1 MLWKKKKEELTPE
14 EYRQQAQEEMQNL
27 KNQWKTFFRT
37 GIFLFAAVAAMI
49 ILGIAWFVSNN
60 KVAGTGTSIS
70 ASGSDFD
77 LAADITGVTG
87 AATSTK
93 GMYDGLL
100 VVPSGTETKTTEQ
113 TFLATNDTNNSIT
126 WAITDDSNLNNQTG
140 ANGIEPGSSG
150 SLTFYI
156 ISHKDGPLSLTLDV
170 TLTGYSYSGKDDNE
184 PTTSADIKKLD
195 SDGKAQKLLEGH
207 VLLFAGYDS
216 DTDSAPKT
224 YKAWISKDAEAWTRS
239 LEKDANGKTSVSLS
253 GGADGKLTWTAV
265 NAVKETAYPVT
276 LYWIW
281 PERLESYIMSAEAY
295 TGRRPLLFPNDTYLP
310 KNFFTTMCTADDSNR
325 YFSWK
330 EVGTFE
336 ATVTSDVL
344 SNMRTNFNPVIYK
357 SISEYY
363 DLADQYLGENV
374 RYIKLKVEAR

>member
-77 LAADITGVTG
+77 LAADITG
-87 AATSTK
+87 AESTK
-93 GMYDGLL
+93 GMYDELL
-100 VVPSGTETKTTEQ
+100 DVPSGMKTKITEQ
-113 TFLATNDTNNSIT
+113 TFLATNDTNNAIT

-170 TLTGYSYSGKDDNE
+170 TLTGYGYSGEEATESSQLGTIDN
-184 PTTSADIKKLD
+184 
-195 SDGKAQKLLEGH
+195 KAQQLLEGH
-207 VLLFAGYDS
+207 VLLFAEYD
-216 DTDSAPKT
+216 TKY
-224 YKAWISKDAEAWTRS
+224 YKNWISKDAEEWNKS
-239 LEKDANGKTSVSLS
+239 LGEGVSLS
-253 GGADGKLTWTAV
+253 RDADGKLTWTAE

-281 PERLESYIMSAEAY
+281 PERLESYIMSAGAY
-295 TGRRPLLFPNDTYLP
+295 TGRRPLLFPDDTYLP
-310 KNFFTTMCTADDSNR
+310 QKFFTTMCTVDDSNR
-325 YFSWK
+325 YFRWK
-330 EVGTFE
+330 EVGTFKT
-336 ATVTSDVL
+336 TVTPDVL

-363 DLADQYLGENV
+363 NLADQYLGENV

>member
-77 LAADITGVTG
+77 LAADITG
-87 AATSTK
+87 AASTK
-93 GMYDGLL
+93 GMYDELL
-100 VVPSGTETKTTEQ
+100 DVPSGTETKIKEQ
-113 TFLATNDTNNSIT
+113 TFLATNDTNDSIT
-126 WAITDDSNLNNQTG
+126 WAITDDSNLNNQTD

-216 DTDSAPKT
+216 DTDSDTKS
-224 YKAWISKDAEAWTRS
+224 YKAWISEDAEAWTRS
-239 LEKDANGKTSVSLS
+239 LDKDADGKTSVSLS
-253 GGADGKLTWTAV
+253 RDADGKLTWTAE

-295 TGRRPLLFPNDTYLP
+295 TGRRPLLFPDDTYLP
-310 KNFFTTMCTADDSNR
+310 QKFFTTMCTVDDSNR
-325 YFSWK
+325 YFRWK
-330 EVGTFE
+330 EVETFKT
-336 ATVTSDVL
+336 TVTPAVL

-363 DLADQYLGENV
+363 NLADQYLGENV

>member
-77 LAADITGVTG
+77 LAADITG
-87 AATSTK
+87 AASTK
-93 GMYDGLL
+93 GMYDKLL
-100 VVPSGTETKTTEQ
+100 DVPPGTKIKEQ

-126 WAITDDSNLNNQTG
+126 WAITDDSNLNNQTD

-184 PTTSADIKKLD
+184 STTSADITQLK
-195 SDGKAQKLLEGH
+195 SDDKAQKLLEGH

-216 DTDSAPKT
+216 DTDSDTKS
-224 YKAWISKDAEAWTRS
+224 YEAWISEDAEAWTRS
-239 LEKDANGKTSVSLS
+239 FDKDADGKTSVSLS
-253 GGADGKLTWTAV
+253 RDADGKLTWTAE

-295 TGRRPLLFPNDTYLP
+295 TGRRPLLFPDDTYLP
-310 KNFFTTMCTADDSNR
+310 KNFFTTMCTVDDSNR
-325 YFSWK
+325 YFRWK
-330 EVGTFE
+330 EVETFKT
-336 ATVTSDVL
+336 TVTPAVL

-363 DLADQYLGENV
+363 NLADQYLGENV

>member
-77 LAADITGVTG
+77 LAADITG
-87 AATSTK
+87 AASTK
-93 GMYDGLL
+93 GMYDKLL
-100 VVPSGTETKTTEQ
+100 DVPPGTKIKEQ

-170 TLTGYSYSGKDDNE
+170 TLTGYSYGGEDDKE
-184 PTTSADIKKLD
+184 PTTSADITQLK
-195 SDGKAQKLLEGH
+195 SDDKAQKLLEGH

-216 DTDSAPKT
+216 DTDSDTKS
-224 YKAWISKDAEAWTRS
+224 YKAWISEDAEAWTRS
-239 LEKDANGKTSVSLS
+239 LDKDADGKPSVSLS
-253 GGADGKLTWTAV
+253 RDVDGKLTWTAE

-295 TGRRPLLFPNDTYLP
+295 TGRRPLLFPDDTYLP
-310 KNFFTTMCTADDSNR
+310 QKFFTTMCTADDSNR
-325 YFSWK
+325 YFRWK
-330 EVGTFE
+330 EVETFKT
-336 ATVTSDVL
+336 TVTPAVL

-363 DLADQYLGENV
+363 NLADQYLGENV

>member
-77 LAADITGVTG
+77 LAADITG
-87 AATSTK
+87 AASTK
-93 GMYDGLL
+93 GMYDELL
-100 VVPSGTETKTTEQ
+100 DVPFGTEKKIKEQ
-113 TFLATNDTNNSIT
+113 TFLATNDTNDSIT
-126 WAITDDSNLNNQTG
+126 WAIKDDSNLNNQTG

-184 PTTSADIKKLD
+184 PTTSTDIKKLD

-207 VLLFAGYDS
+207 VLLFAEYD
-216 DTDSAPKT
+216 TKY
-224 YKAWISKDAEAWTRS
+224 YKNWISKDAEEWNKS
-239 LEKDANGKTSVSLS
+239 LGEGVSLS
-253 GGADGKLTWTAV
+253 RDKGGKLTWTAE

-295 TGRRPLLFPNDTYLP
+295 TGRRPLLFPDDTYLP
-310 KNFFTTMCTADDSNR
+310 QKFFTTMCTADDSNR
-325 YFSWK
+325 YFRWK
-330 EVGTFE
+330 EVETFKT
-336 ATVTSDVL
+336 TVTPAVL

-363 DLADQYLGENV
+363 NLADQYLGENV

>member
-77 LAADITGVTG
+77 LAADITG
-87 AATSTK
+87 AASTKGK
-93 GMYDGLL
+93 GMYDELL
-100 VVPSGTETKTTEQ
+100 DVPSGTETKIKEQ
-113 TFLATNDTNNSIT
+113 TFLATNDTNDSIT
-126 WAITDDSNLNNQTG
+126 WAITDDSNLNNQTD

-184 PTTSADIKKLD
+184 STTSADITQLK
-195 SDGKAQKLLEGH
+195 SDDKAQKLLEGH

-216 DTDSAPKT
+216 DTDSDTKS
-224 YKAWISKDAEAWTRS
+224 YKAWISEDAEVWTRS
-239 LEKDANGKTSVSLS
+239 LDKDADGKTSVSLS
-253 GGADGKLTWTAV
+253 RDADGKLTWTAE

-295 TGRRPLLFPNDTYLP
+295 TGRRPLLFPDDTYLP
-310 KNFFTTMCTADDSNR
+310 KNFFTTMCTVDDSNR
-325 YFSWK
+325 YFRWK
-330 EVGTFE
+330 EVETFKT
-336 ATVTSDVL
+336 TVTPAVL

-363 DLADQYLGENV
+363 NLADQYLGENV

>member
-37 GIFLFAAVAAMI
+37 GVFLFAAVAAMI
-49 ILGIAWFVSNN
+49 ILGIAWFVNNN

-77 LAADITGVTG
+77 LAADITG
-87 AATSTK
+87 AASTK
-93 GMYDGLL
+93 GMYDKLL
-100 VVPSGTETKTTEQ
+100 DVPPGTKIKEQ

-126 WAITDDSNLNNQTG
+126 WAITNDSNLNNQTD

-170 TLTGYSYSGKDDNE
+170 TLTGYGYSGEEATESSQLGTIDN
-184 PTTSADIKKLD
+184 
-195 SDGKAQKLLEGH
+195 KAQQLLEGH

-216 DTDSAPKT
+216 DTDSDTKS
-224 YKAWISKDAEAWTRS
+224 YKAWISEDAEAWTRS
-239 LEKDANGKTSVSLS
+239 LDKDADGKPSVSLS
-253 GGADGKLTWTAV
+253 RDVDGKLTWTAE

-295 TGRRPLLFPNDTYLP
+295 TGRRPLLFPDDTYLP
-310 KNFFTTMCTADDSNR
+310 QKFFTTMCTADDSNR
-325 YFSWK
+325 YFRWK
-330 EVGTFE
+330 EVETFKT
-336 ATVTSDVL
+336 TVTPAVL

-363 DLADQYLGENV
+363 NLADQYLGENV

>member
-77 LAADITGVTG
+77 LAADITG
-87 AATSTK
+87 AASTK
-93 GMYDGLL
+93 GMYDELL
-100 VVPSGTETKTTEQ
+100 DVPFGTETNITEQ
-113 TFLATNDTNNSIT
+113 TFLATNDTNDSIT
-126 WAITDDSNLNNQTG
+126 WAIKDDSNLNNQTG

-170 TLTGYSYSGKDDNE
+170 ALTGYSYGGEDDKE
-184 PTTSADIKKLD
+184 PTTSANITQLK
-195 SDGKAQKLLEGH
+195 SDDKAQKLLEGH

-216 DTDSAPKT
+216 DTDSAQKT
-224 YKAWISKDAEAWTRS
+224 YKAWISEDAEDWTRS
-239 LEKDANGKTSVSLS
+239 LDKDADGKTSVSLS
-253 GGADGKLTWTAV
+253 RDADGKLTWTAE

-295 TGRRPLLFPNDTYLP
+295 TGRRPLLFPDDTYLP
-310 KNFFTTMCTADDSNR
+310 QKFFTTMCTADDSNR
-325 YFSWK
+325 YFRWK
-330 EVGTFE
+330 EVETFKT
-336 ATVTSDVL
+336 TVTPAVL

-363 DLADQYLGENV
+363 NLADQYLGENV

>member
-37 GIFLFAAVAAMI
+37 GIFLFAAVAAII

-77 LAADITGVTG
+77 LAADITG
-87 AATSTK
+87 AESTK
-93 GMYDGLL
+93 GMYDELL
-100 VVPSGTETKTTEQ
+100 DVPPGTKIKEQ
-113 TFLATNDTNNSIT
+113 TFLATNDTNNAIT

-170 TLTGYSYSGKDDNE
+170 TLTGYSYGGEDDKE
-184 PTTSADIKKLD
+184 LTTSADITQLK
-195 SDGKAQKLLEGH
+195 SDDKAQKLLEGH

-216 DTDSAPKT
+216 DTDSDTKS
-224 YKAWISKDAEAWTRS
+224 YKAWISEDAEAWTRS
-239 LEKDANGKTSVSLS
+239 LDKDADEKTSVSLS
-253 GGADGKLTWTAV
+253 RDADGKLTWTAE

-281 PERLESYIMSAEAY
+281 PERLESYIMSAGAY
-295 TGRRPLLFPNDTYLP
+295 TGRRPLLFPDDTYLP
-310 KNFFTTMCTADDSNR
+310 KNFFTTMCTVDDSNR
-325 YFSWK
+325 YFRWK
-330 EVGTFE
+330 EVGTFKT
-336 ATVTSDVL
+336 TVTPAVL

-363 DLADQYLGENV
+363 NLADQYLGENV

>member
-77 LAADITGVTG
+77 LAADITG
-87 AATSTK
+87 AASTK
-93 GMYDGLL
+93 GMYDKLL
-100 VVPSGTETKTTEQ
+100 DVPPGTEIKEQ

-170 TLTGYSYSGKDDNE
+170 TLTGYGYSGEEATESSQLGTIDN
-184 PTTSADIKKLD
+184 
-195 SDGKAQKLLEGH
+195 KAQQLLEGH
-207 VLLFAGYDS
+207 VLLFAEYD
-216 DTDSAPKT
+216 TKY
-224 YKAWISKDAEAWTRS
+224 YKNWISKDAEEWNKS
-239 LEKDANGKTSVSLS
+239 LGEGVSLS
-253 GGADGKLTWTAV
+253 RDKGGKLTWTAE

-281 PERLESYIMSAEAY
+281 PERLESYIMSAGAY
-295 TGRRPLLFPNDTYLP
+295 TGRRPLLFPDNTYLS
-310 KNFFTTMCTADDSNR
+310 KNFFTNFFTTMCTADDSNR

-330 EVGTFE
+330 EVGTFKT
-336 ATVTSDVL
+336 TVTPDVL

-363 DLADQYLGENV
+363 NLADQYLGENV

>member
-77 LAADITGVTG
+77 LAADITG
-87 AATSTK
+87 AASTK
-93 GMYDGLL
+93 GMYDELL
-100 VVPSGTETKTTEQ
+100 DVPFGTEKKIKEQ
-113 TFLATNDTNNSIT
+113 TFLATNDTNDSIT
-126 WAITDDSNLNNQTG
+126 WAIKDDSNLNNQTG

-184 PTTSADIKKLD
+184 PTTSTDIKKLD

-216 DTDSAPKT
+216 DTDSDTKS
-224 YKAWISKDAEAWTRS
+224 YKAWISEDAEAWTRS
-239 LEKDANGKTSVSLS
+239 LDKDADGKPSVSLS
-253 GGADGKLTWTAV
+253 RDVDGKLTWTAE

-295 TGRRPLLFPNDTYLP
+295 TGRRPLLFPDDTYLP
-310 KNFFTTMCTADDSNR
+310 QKFFTTMCTADDSNR
-325 YFSWK
+325 YFRWK
-330 EVGTFE
+330 EVETFKT
-336 ATVTSDVL
+336 TVTPAVL

-363 DLADQYLGENV
+363 NLADQYLGENV

>member
-14 EYRQQAQEEMQNL
+14 EYRQQAQEEMRNL

-37 GIFLFAAVAAMI
+37 GIFLFAAVAAII

-77 LAADITGVTG
+77 LAADIAG
-87 AATSTK
+87 AESTK
-93 GMYDGLL
+93 GMYDELL
-100 VVPSGTETKTTEQ
+100 DVPSGMKTKITEQ
-113 TFLATNDTNNSIT
+113 TFLATNDTNNAIT

-170 TLTGYSYSGKDDNE
+170 TLTGYSYGGEDDKE
-184 PTTSADIKKLD
+184 STTSADITQLK
-195 SDGKAQKLLEGH
+195 SDDKAQKLLEGH

-216 DTDSAPKT
+216 DTDSDTKS
-224 YKAWISKDAEAWTRS
+224 YKAWISEDAEAWIRS
-239 LEKDANGKTSVSLS
+239 LDKDADGKPSVSLS
-253 GGADGKLTWTAV
+253 RDVDGKLTWTAE

-295 TGRRPLLFPNDTYLP
+295 TGRRPLLFPDDTYLP
-310 KNFFTTMCTADDSNR
+310 QKFFTTMCTADDSNR
-325 YFSWK
+325 YFRWK
-330 EVGTFE
+330 EVETFKT
-336 ATVTSDVL
+336 TVTPAVL

-363 DLADQYLGENV
+363 NLADQYLGENV

>member
-14 EYRQQAQEEMQNL
+14 EYRQQAQEEMRNL

-77 LAADITGVTG
+77 LAADITG
-87 AATSTK
+87 AASTK
-93 GMYDGLL
+93 GMYDKLL
-100 VVPSGTETKTTEQ
+100 DVPPGTEIKEQ
-113 TFLATNDTNNSIT
+113 TFLATNDTNDSIT
-126 WAITDDSNLNNQTG
+126 WAIKDDSNLNNQTG

-216 DTDSAPKT
+216 DTDSDTKS
-224 YKAWISKDAEAWTRS
+224 YKAWISEDAEAWTRS
-239 LEKDANGKTSVSLS
+239 LDKDADGKPSVSLS
-253 GGADGKLTWTAV
+253 RDVDGKLTWTAE

-295 TGRRPLLFPNDTYLP
+295 TGRRPLLFPDDTYLP
-310 KNFFTTMCTADDSNR
+310 QKFFTTMCTADDSNR
-325 YFSWK
+325 YFRWK
-330 EVGTFE
+330 EVETFKT
-336 ATVTSDVL
+336 TVTPAVL

-363 DLADQYLGENV
+363 NLADQYLGENV

>member
-49 ILGIAWFVSNN
+49 ILGIAWFVNNN

-77 LAADITGVTG
+77 LAADITG
-87 AATSTK
+87 AASTK
-93 GMYDGLL
+93 GMYDKLL
-100 VVPSGTETKTTEQ
+100 DVPPGTKIKEQ

-126 WAITDDSNLNNQTG
+126 WAIKDDSNLNNQTG

-150 SLTFYI
+150 CLTFYI

-170 TLTGYSYSGKDDNE
+170 ALTGYSYGGEDDKE
-184 PTTSADIKKLD
+184 PTTSADITQLK
-195 SDGKAQKLLEGH
+195 SDDKAQKLLEGH

-216 DTDSAPKT
+216 DTDSAQKT
-224 YKAWISKDAEAWTRS
+224 YKAWISEDAEEWNKS
-239 LEKDANGKTSVSLS
+239 LGEGVSLS
-253 GGADGKLTWTAV
+253 RDKGGKLTWTAE

-295 TGRRPLLFPNDTYLP
+295 TGRRPLLFPDDTYLP
-310 KNFFTTMCTADDSNR
+310 QKFFTTMCTADDSNR
-325 YFSWK
+325 YFRWK
-330 EVGTFE
+330 EVETFKT
-336 ATVTSDVL
+336 TVTPAVL

-363 DLADQYLGENV
+363 NLADQYLGENV

>member
-49 ILGIAWFVSNN
+49 ILGIAWFVNNN

-77 LAADITGVTG
+77 LAADITG
-87 AATSTK
+87 AASTK
-93 GMYDGLL
+93 GMYDKLL
-100 VVPSGTETKTTEQ
+100 DVPPGTKITEQ
-113 TFLATNDTNNSIT
+113 TFLATNDTNNAIT

-170 TLTGYSYSGKDDNE
+170 TLTGYGYSGEEATESSQLGTIDN
-184 PTTSADIKKLD
+184 
-195 SDGKAQKLLEGH
+195 KAQQLLEGH

-216 DTDSAPKT
+216 DTDSDTKS
-224 YKAWISKDAEAWTRS
+224 YKAWISEDAEAWTRS
-239 LEKDANGKTSVSLS
+239 LDKDADGKPSVSLS
-253 GGADGKLTWTAV
+253 RDKGGKLTWTAE

-295 TGRRPLLFPNDTYLP
+295 TGRRPLLFPDDTYLP
-310 KNFFTTMCTADDSNR
+310 KNFFTTMCTVDDSNR
-325 YFSWK
+325 YFRWK
-330 EVGTFE
+330 EVETFKT
-336 ATVTSDVL
+336 TVTPAVL

-363 DLADQYLGENV
+363 NLADQYLGENV

>member
-14 EYRQQAQEEMQNL
+14 EYRQQAQVEMQNL

-77 LAADITGVTG
+77 LAADITG
-87 AATSTK
+87 AASTKGK
-93 GMYDGLL
+93 GMYDELL
-100 VVPSGTETKTTEQ
+100 DVPSGTETKIKEQ
-113 TFLATNDTNNSIT
+113 TFLATNDTNDSIT
-126 WAITDDSNLNNQTG
+126 WAITDDSNLNNQTA

-184 PTTSADIKKLD
+184 STTSADITQLK
-195 SDGKAQKLLEGH
+195 SDDKAQKLLEGH

-216 DTDSAPKT
+216 DTDSDTKS
-224 YKAWISKDAEAWTRS
+224 YKAWISEDAEAWTRS
-239 LEKDANGKTSVSLS
+239 LDKDADGKTSVSLS
-253 GGADGKLTWTAV
+253 RDADGKLTWTAE

-295 TGRRPLLFPNDTYLP
+295 TGRRPLLFPDDTYLP
-310 KNFFTTMCTADDSNR
+310 KNFFTTMCTVDDSNR
-325 YFSWK
+325 YFRWK
-330 EVGTFE
+330 EVETFKT
-336 ATVTSDVL
+336 TVTPAVL

-363 DLADQYLGENV
+363 NLADQYLGENV

>member
-27 KNQWKTFFRT
+27 KNQWKIFFRT

-77 LAADITGVTG
+77 LAADITG
-87 AATSTK
+87 AASTK
-93 GMYDGLL
+93 GMYDKLL
-100 VVPSGTETKTTEQ
+100 DVPPGTKIKEQ

-170 TLTGYSYSGKDDNE
+170 TLTGYSYGGEDDKE
-184 PTTSADIKKLD
+184 PTTSADITQLK
-195 SDGKAQKLLEGH
+195 SDDKAQKLLEGH

-216 DTDSAPKT
+216 DTDSAQKT
-224 YKAWISKDAEAWTRS
+224 YKAWISEDAEAWTRS
-239 LEKDANGKTSVSLS
+239 LDKDADEKTSVSLS
-253 GGADGKLTWTAV
+253 RDADGKLTWTAE

-281 PERLESYIMSAEAY
+281 PERLESYIMSAGAY
-295 TGRRPLLFPNDTYLP
+295 TGRRPLLFPDDTYLP
-310 KNFFTTMCTADDSNR
+310 QNFFTTMCTADDSNR

-330 EVGTFE
+330 EVGTFKT
-336 ATVTSDVL
+336 TVTPDVL

-363 DLADQYLGENV
+363 NLADQYLGENV

>member
-14 EYRQQAQEEMQNL
+14 EYRQLAQEEMQNL
-27 KNQWKTFFRT
+27 KNQWTTFFRT

-100 VVPSGTETKTTEQ
+100 AVPYGTETKTTEQ

-126 WAITDDSNLNNQTG
+126 WAITDDSNLNNQTD

-184 PTTSADIKKLD
+184 PIMSADIKKLD
-195 SDGKAQKLLEGH
+195 SNGKAQKLLEGH
-207 VLLFAGYDS
+207 VLLFAGYD
-216 DTDSAPKT
+216 TKY
-224 YKAWISKDAEAWTRS
+224 YKNWISKDAEEWNKS
-239 LEKDANGKTSVSLS
+239 LGEGVSLS
-253 GGADGKLTWTAV
+253 RDADGKLTWTAT
-265 NAVKETAYPVT
+265 NAVKGTAYPVT

-281 PERLESYIMSAEAY
+281 PERLESYIMSAGAY
-295 TGRRPLLFPNDTYLP
+295 TGRRPLLFPDDTYLP

-330 EVGTFE
+330 EVGTFKT
-336 ATVTSDVL
+336 TVTPDVL

-363 DLADQYLGENV
+363 NLADQYLGENV
-374 RYIKLKVEAR
+374 RYINLKVEAR

>member
-1 MLWKKKKEELTPE
+1 MFWKKKKEELTPE

-77 LAADITGVTG
+77 LAADITDVTD
-87 AATSTK
+87 AASTK
-93 GMYDGLL
+93 GMYDELL

-126 WAITDDSNLNNQTG
+126 WAITDASNLNNQTG

-195 SDGKAQKLLEGH
+195 SNGKAQKLLEGH

-253 GGADGKLTWTAV
+253 GDADGKLTWTAE

-281 PERLESYIMSAEAY
+281 PERLESYIMSAGAY
-295 TGRRPLLFPNDTYLP
+295 TGRRPLLFPDDTYLP

-330 EVGTFE
+330 EVGTFKT
-336 ATVTSDVL
+336 TVTPDVL

-363 DLADQYLGENV
+363 NLADQYLGENV
-374 RYIKLKVEAR
+374 RYINLKVEAR

>member
-77 LAADITGVTG
+77 LAADITG
-87 AATSTK
+87 AASTKGK
-93 GMYDGLL
+93 GMYDELL
-100 VVPSGTETKTTEQ
+100 DVPSGTETKIKEQ
-113 TFLATNDTNNSIT
+113 TFLATNDTNDSIT
-126 WAITDDSNLNNQTG
+126 WAITDDSNLNNQTD

-184 PTTSADIKKLD
+184 STTSADITQLK
-195 SDGKAQKLLEGH
+195 SDDKAQKLLEGH

-216 DTDSAPKT
+216 DTDSDTKS
-224 YKAWISKDAEAWTRS
+224 YKAWISEDAEAWTRS
-239 LEKDANGKTSVSLS
+239 LDKDADGKTSVSLS
-253 GGADGKLTWTAV
+253 RDAGGKLTWTAE

-295 TGRRPLLFPNDTYLP
+295 TGRRPLLFPDDTYLP
-310 KNFFTTMCTADDSNR
+310 KNFFTTMCTVDDSNR
-325 YFSWK
+325 YFRWK
-330 EVGTFE
+330 EVETFKT
-336 ATVTSDVL
+336 TVTPAVL

-363 DLADQYLGENV
+363 NLADQYLGENV

>member
-77 LAADITGVTG
+77 LAADITG
-87 AATSTK
+87 AASTK
-93 GMYDGLL
+93 GMYDELL
-100 VVPSGTETKTTEQ
+100 DVPFGTETKITKQ
-113 TFLATNDTNNSIT
+113 TFLATNDTNDSIT
-126 WAITDDSNLNNQTG
+126 WAIKDDSNLNNQTD

-184 PTTSADIKKLD
+184 PTRSADITQLK
-195 SDGKAQKLLEGH
+195 SDDKAQKLLEGH

-216 DTDSAPKT
+216 DTDSDTKS
-224 YKAWISKDAEAWTRS
+224 YKAWISEDAEVWTRS
-239 LEKDANGKTSVSLS
+239 LDKDADGKTSVSLS
-253 GGADGKLTWTAV
+253 RDADGKLTWTAE

-281 PERLESYIMSAEAY
+281 PERLESYIMSAGAY
-295 TGRRPLLFPNDTYLP
+295 TGRRPLLFPDDTYLP
-310 KNFFTTMCTADDSNR
+310 KNFFTTMCTVDDSNR
-325 YFSWK
+325 YFRWK
-330 EVGTFE
+330 EVGTFKT
-336 ATVTSDVL
+336 TVTPAVL

-363 DLADQYLGENV
+363 NLADQYLGENV

>member
-77 LAADITGVTG
+77 LAADIPG
-87 AATSTK
+87 AASTK
-93 GMYDGLL
+93 GMYDELL
-100 VVPSGTETKTTEQ
+100 DVPSGTKTKIKEQ
-113 TFLATNDTNNSIT
+113 TFLATNDTNDSIT

-184 PTTSADIKKLD
+184 PTRSADITQLK
-195 SDGKAQKLLEGH
+195 SDDKAQKLLEGH

-216 DTDSAPKT
+216 DTDSDTKS
-224 YKAWISKDAEAWTRS
+224 YKAWISEDAEAWTRS
-239 LEKDANGKTSVSLS
+239 LDKDADGKTSVSLS
-253 GGADGKLTWTAV
+253 RDADGKLTWTAE

-295 TGRRPLLFPNDTYLP
+295 TGRRPLLFPDDTYLP
-310 KNFFTTMCTADDSNR
+310 QKFFTTMCTADDSNR
-325 YFSWK
+325 YFRWK
-330 EVGTFE
+330 EVETFKT
-336 ATVTSDVL
+336 TVTPAVL

-363 DLADQYLGENV
+363 NLADQYLGENV

>member
-27 KNQWKTFFRT
+27 KNQWTTFFRT

-100 VVPSGTETKTTEQ
+100 AVPYGTETKTTEQ

-126 WAITDDSNLNNQTG
+126 WAITDDSNLNNQTD

-184 PTTSADIKKLD
+184 PIMSADIKKLD
-195 SDGKAQKLLEGH
+195 SNGKAQKLLEGH
-207 VLLFAGYDS
+207 VLLFAGYD
-216 DTDSAPKT
+216 TKY
-224 YKAWISKDAEAWTRS
+224 YKNWISKDAEEWNKS
-239 LEKDANGKTSVSLS
+239 LGEGVSLS
-253 GGADGKLTWTAV
+253 RDADGKLTWTAT
-265 NAVKETAYPVT
+265 NAVKGTAYPVT

-281 PERLESYIMSAEAY
+281 PERLESYIMSAGAY
-295 TGRRPLLFPNDTYLP
+295 TGRRPLLFPDDTYLP

-363 DLADQYLGENV
+363 NLADQYLGENV
-374 RYIKLKVEAR
+374 RYINLKVEAR

>member
-77 LAADITGVTG
+77 LAADITG
-87 AATSTK
+87 AASTK
-93 GMYDGLL
+93 GMYDKLL
-100 VVPSGTETKTTEQ
+100 DVPPGTEIKEQ
-113 TFLATNDTNNSIT
+113 TFLATNDTNNAIT

-170 TLTGYSYSGKDDNE
+170 TLTGYGYSGEEATESSQLGTIDN
-184 PTTSADIKKLD
+184 
-195 SDGKAQKLLEGH
+195 KAQQLLEGH

-216 DTDSAPKT
+216 DTDSAQKT
-224 YKAWISKDAEAWTRS
+224 YKAWISEDAEAWTRS
-239 LEKDANGKTSVSLS
+239 LDKDADEKTSVSLS
-253 GGADGKLTWTAV
+253 RDADGKLTWTAE

-281 PERLESYIMSAEAY
+281 PE
-295 TGRRPLLFPNDTYLP
+295 
-310 KNFFTTMCTADDSNR
+310 
-325 YFSWK
+325 
-330 EVGTFE
+330 
-336 ATVTSDVL
+336 
-344 SNMRTNFNPVIYK
+344 
-357 SISEYY
+357 
-363 DLADQYLGENV
+363 
-374 RYIKLKVEAR
+374 

>member
-77 LAADITGVTG
+77 LAADITG
-87 AATSTK
+87 AASTK
-93 GMYDGLL
+93 GMYDKLL
-100 VVPSGTETKTTEQ
+100 DVPPGTKIKEQ

-170 TLTGYSYSGKDDNE
+170 TLTGYSYGGEDDKE
-184 PTTSADIKKLD
+184 PTTSADITQLK
-195 SDGKAQKLLEGH
+195 SDDKAQKLLEGH

-216 DTDSAPKT
+216 DTDSDTKS
-224 YKAWISKDAEAWTRS
+224 YKAWISEDAEAWTRS
-239 LEKDANGKTSVSLS
+239 LDKDADGKPSVSLS
-253 GGADGKLTWTAV
+253 RDVDGKLTWTAE

-295 TGRRPLLFPNDTYLP
+295 TGRRPLLFPDDTYLP
-310 KNFFTTMCTADDSNR
+310 QKFFTTMCTADDSNR
-325 YFSWK
+325 YFRWN
-330 EVGTFE
+330 EVETFKT
-336 ATVTSDVL
+336 TVTPAVL

-363 DLADQYLGENV
+363 NLADQYLGENV

>member
-77 LAADITGVTG
+77 LAADITG
-87 AATSTK
+87 AASTKGK
-93 GMYDGLL
+93 GMYDELL
-100 VVPSGTETKTTEQ
+100 DVPSGTETKIKEQ
-113 TFLATNDTNNSIT
+113 TFLATNDTNDSIT
-126 WAITDDSNLNNQTG
+126 WAITDDSNLNNQTD

-184 PTTSADIKKLD
+184 STTSADITQLK
-195 SDGKAQKLLEGH
+195 SDDKAQKLLEGH

-216 DTDSAPKT
+216 DTDSDTKS
-224 YKAWISKDAEAWTRS
+224 YKAWISEDAEAWTRS
-239 LEKDANGKTSVSLS
+239 LDKDADGKTSVSLS
-253 GGADGKLTWTAV
+253 RDADGKLTWTAE

-295 TGRRPLLFPNDTYLP
+295 TGRRPLLFPDDTYLP
-310 KNFFTTMCTADDSNR
+310 QKFFTTMCTADDSNR
-325 YFSWK
+325 YFRWK
-330 EVGTFE
+330 EVETFKT
-336 ATVTSDVL
+336 TVTPAVL

-363 DLADQYLGENV
+363 NLADQYLGENV

>member
-77 LAADITGVTG
+77 LAADITG
-87 AATSTK
+87 AASTK
-93 GMYDGLL
+93 GMYDELL
-100 VVPSGTETKTTEQ
+100 DVPFGTETEITEQ
-113 TFLATNDTNNSIT
+113 TFLATNDTNDSIT
-126 WAITDDSNLNNQTG
+126 WAITDDSNLNNQKG

-170 TLTGYSYSGKDDNE
+170 TLTGYGYSGEEATELSQLGTIDN
-184 PTTSADIKKLD
+184 
-195 SDGKAQKLLEGH
+195 KAQQLLEGH

-216 DTDSAPKT
+216 DTDSAQKT
-224 YKAWISKDAEAWTRS
+224 YKAWISEDAEAWTRS
-239 LEKDANGKTSVSLS
+239 LDKDADEKTSVSLS
-253 GGADGKLTWTAV
+253 RDKGGKLTWTAE

-295 TGRRPLLFPNDTYLP
+295 TGRRPLLFPDDTYLP
-310 KNFFTTMCTADDSNR
+310 QKFFTTMCTADDSNR
-325 YFSWK
+325 YFRWK
-330 EVGTFE
+330 EVGTFKT
-336 ATVTSDVL
+336 TVTPAVL

-363 DLADQYLGENV
+363 NLADQYLGENV

>member
-77 LAADITGVTG
+77 LAADITG
-87 AATSTK
+87 AASTK
-93 GMYDGLL
+93 GMYDELL
-100 VVPSGTETKTTEQ
+100 DVPFGTETKITEQ
-113 TFLATNDTNNSIT
+113 TFLATNDTNDSIT
-126 WAITDDSNLNNQTG
+126 WAIKDDSNLNNQTG

-170 TLTGYSYSGKDDNE
+170 ALTGYSYGGEDDKE
-184 PTTSADIKKLD
+184 PTTSANITQLK
-195 SDGKAQKLLEGH
+195 SDDKAQKLLEGH

-216 DTDSAPKT
+216 DTDSAQKT
-224 YKAWISKDAEAWTRS
+224 YKAWISEDAEAWTRS
-239 LEKDANGKTSVSLS
+239 LDKDADGKTSVSLS
-253 GGADGKLTWTAV
+253 RDADGKLTWTAE

-295 TGRRPLLFPNDTYLP
+295 TGRRPLLFPDDTYLP
-310 KNFFTTMCTADDSNR
+310 QKFFTTMCTADDSNR
-325 YFSWK
+325 YFRWK
-330 EVGTFE
+330 EVETFKT
-336 ATVTSDVL
+336 TVTPAVL

-363 DLADQYLGENV
+363 NLADQYLGENV

>member
-77 LAADITGVTG
+77 LAADITG
-87 AATSTK
+87 AASTKGK
-93 GMYDGLL
+93 GMYDELL
-100 VVPSGTETKTTEQ
+100 DVPSGTETKIKEQ
-113 TFLATNDTNNSIT
+113 TFLATNDTNDSIT
-126 WAITDDSNLNNQTG
+126 WAITDDSNLNNQTD

-184 PTTSADIKKLD
+184 STTSADITQLK
-195 SDGKAQKLLEGH
+195 SDDKAQKLLEGH

-216 DTDSAPKT
+216 DTDSDTKS
-224 YKAWISKDAEAWTRS
+224 YKAWISEDAETWTRS
-239 LEKDANGKTSVSLS
+239 LDKDADGKTSVSLS
-253 GGADGKLTWTAV
+253 RDADGKLTWTAE

-295 TGRRPLLFPNDTYLP
+295 TGRRPLLFPDDTYLP
-310 KNFFTTMCTADDSNR
+310 KNFFTTMCTVDDSNR
-325 YFSWK
+325 YFRWK
-330 EVGTFE
+330 EVETFKT
-336 ATVTSDVL
+336 TVTPAVL

-363 DLADQYLGENV
+363 NLADQYLGENV

>member
-27 KNQWKTFFRT
+27 KNQWKIFFRT

-77 LAADITGVTG
+77 LAADITG
-87 AATSTK
+87 AASTK
-93 GMYDGLL
+93 GMYDKLL
-100 VVPSGTETKTTEQ
+100 DVPPGTKIKEQ
-113 TFLATNDTNNSIT
+113 TFLATNDTNNAIT
-126 WAITDDSNLNNQTG
+126 WAIKDDSNLNNQTG
-140 ANGIEPGSSG
+140 ANGIKPGSSG

-170 TLTGYSYSGKDDNE
+170 ALTGYGYSGEEATESSQLGTIDN
-184 PTTSADIKKLD
+184 
-195 SDGKAQKLLEGH
+195 KAQQLLEGH

-216 DTDSAPKT
+216 DTDSAQKT
-224 YKAWISKDAEAWTRS
+224 YKAWISEDAEAWTRS
-239 LEKDANGKTSVSLS
+239 LDKDADEKTSVSLS
-253 GGADGKLTWTAV
+253 RDADGKLTWTAE

-281 PERLESYIMSAEAY
+281 PERLESYIMSAGAY
-295 TGRRPLLFPNDTYLP
+295 TGRRPLLFPDDTYLP
-310 KNFFTTMCTADDSNR
+310 QNFFTTMCTADDSNR

-330 EVGTFE
+330 EVGTFKT
-336 ATVTSDVL
+336 TVTPDVL

-363 DLADQYLGENV
+363 NLADQYLGENV

>member
-27 KNQWKTFFRT
+27 NNQWKTFFRT

-49 ILGIAWFVSNN
+49 ILGIAWFVNNN

-77 LAADITGVTG
+77 LAADITG
-87 AATSTK
+87 AASTK
-93 GMYDGLL
+93 GMYDKLL
-100 VVPSGTETKTTEQ
+100 DVPPGTKIKEQ

-126 WAITDDSNLNNQTG
+126 WAIKDDSNLNNQTG

-170 TLTGYSYSGKDDNE
+170 ALTGYSYGGEDDKE
-184 PTTSADIKKLD
+184 PTTSADITQLK
-195 SDGKAQKLLEGH
+195 SDDKAQKLLEGH

-216 DTDSAPKT
+216 DTDSAQKT
-224 YKAWISKDAEAWTRS
+224 YKAWISEDAEEWNKS
-239 LEKDANGKTSVSLS
+239 LGEGVSLS
-253 GGADGKLTWTAV
+253 RDKGGKLTWTAE

-295 TGRRPLLFPNDTYLP
+295 TGRRPLLFPDDTYLP
-310 KNFFTTMCTADDSNR
+310 QKFFTTMCTADDSNR
-325 YFSWK
+325 YFRWK
-330 EVGTFE
+330 EVETFKT
-336 ATVTSDVL
+336 TVTPAVL

-363 DLADQYLGENV
+363 NLADQYLGENV

>member
-77 LAADITGVTG
+77 LAADITG
-87 AATSTK
+87 AASTKGK
-93 GMYDGLL
+93 GMYDELL
-100 VVPSGTETKTTEQ
+100 DVPSGTETKIKEQ
-113 TFLATNDTNNSIT
+113 TFLATNDTNDSIT
-126 WAITDDSNLNNQTG
+126 WAITDDSNLNNQTD

-184 PTTSADIKKLD
+184 STTSADITQLK
-195 SDGKAQKLLEGH
+195 SDDKAQKLLEGH

-216 DTDSAPKT
+216 DTDSDTKS
-224 YKAWISKDAEAWTRS
+224 YKAWISEDAEAWTRS
-239 LEKDANGKTSVSLS
+239 LDKDADGKTSVSLS
-253 GGADGKLTWTAV
+253 RDADGKLTWTAE

-295 TGRRPLLFPNDTYLP
+295 TGRRPLLFPDDTYLP
-310 KNFFTTMCTADDSNR
+310 KNFFTTMCTVDDSNR
-325 YFSWK
+325 YFRWK
-330 EVGTFE
+330 EVETFKT
-336 ATVTSDVL
+336 TVTPAVL

-363 DLADQYLGENV
+363 NLADQYLGENV